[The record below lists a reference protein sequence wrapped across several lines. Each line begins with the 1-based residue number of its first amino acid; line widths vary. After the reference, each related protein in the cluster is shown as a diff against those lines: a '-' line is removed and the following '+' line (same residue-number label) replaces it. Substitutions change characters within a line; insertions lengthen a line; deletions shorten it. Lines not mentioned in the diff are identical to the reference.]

1 MKNFSKKLIASIL
14 IIVLIPI
21 LLIAALW
28 LLLMT
33 PIDYIRYKKSPYYKD
48 LRKKYTFAV
57 CYNDTYVLYNLIK
70 KREIPEIVYHPK
82 KENDPCGYFTLFD
95 ILLVCDLSTTI
106 YYEKKKDGF
115 YLIAPEEEAS
125 DGNENEDKDNEI
137 TLAEYAEHLLLDAQ
151 KDLPDIPLTRSLFLY
166 EDENASKQEKACI
179 LREPLLLPYTTSQKL
194 HLALFELVSREME
207 LRGLS

>member
-1 MKNFSKKLIASIL
+1 MKNFSKKLIDSIL

-21 LLIAALW
+21 LLIAVLW

-33 PIDYIRYKKSPYYKD
+33 PIDYIRYKRSPYYKD

-70 KREIPEIVYHPK
+70 KSEIPEIVYHPK
-82 KENDPCGYFTLFD
+82 EENDPCGYFTLFD
-95 ILLVCDLSTTI
+95 ILLIYDLSTTI

-125 DGNENEDKDNEI
+125 DGNENGDEDNEI
-137 TLAEYAEHLLLDAQ
+137 TLAEYTEHLLLDAQ

-166 EDENASKQEKACI
+166 DDESASKQEKACI